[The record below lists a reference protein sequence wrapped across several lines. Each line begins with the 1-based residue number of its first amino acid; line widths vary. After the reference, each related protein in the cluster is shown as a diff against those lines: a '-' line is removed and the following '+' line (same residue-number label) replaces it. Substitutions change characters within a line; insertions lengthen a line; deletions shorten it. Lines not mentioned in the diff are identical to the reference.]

1 MCTVQSLGWGLRFGH
16 RACYRLYILD
26 NSGSFDITFHS
37 HPEVVKAGWSIRSI
51 TQAQICTIEAPSP
64 PLYAGLPTI
73 TSAAAKGE
81 SHFTDLLQLGNR
93 HET

>member
-1 MCTVQSLGWGLRFGH
+1 MCRVQSLGWGLRFGH

-26 NSGSFDITFHS
+26 NSGSFDIMFHS

-64 PLYAGLPTI
+64 LSMPDYHNHKCRSKRGKPLHRFASTRKP
-73 TSAAAKGE
+73 S
-81 SHFTDLLQLGNR
+81 
-93 HET
+93 